1 MAQTR
6 DLSELTRGMVID
18 YLQTNF
24 DAALTS
30 IRTNRLPSTIVTT
43 ESPRQ
48 YFTYP
53 KAAGYTPPAV
63 FVIIE
68 DFNFRPAEKGANH
81 INAVVRTNVAILVE
95 DRDLYRLT
103 IKADRY
109 LDALHLLLAQTE
121 LYDTNHNVKLIVIV
135 QRAIFSP
142 EYTNAG
148 DDPQGLFRKEVRLE
162 CDIEYYANY

>member
-1 MAQTR
+1 MVQTR
-6 DLSELTRGMVID
+6 DLSELTRNMIIT
-18 YLQTNF
+18 YLQNGI
-24 DAALTS
+24 DAALAS
-30 IRTNRLPSTIVTT
+30 IRANRPNAIVTT

-53 KAAGYTPPAV
+53 KAMGYTPPAV

-81 INAVVRTNVAILVE
+81 INATVRTNVAILVE
-95 DRDLYRLT
+95 DRDLMRLT

-109 LDALHLLLAQTE
+109 MDALHLLLAQAE
-121 LYDTNHNVKLIVIV
+121 LYDSTHNVKLIVIV
-135 QRAIFSP
+135 QRAMFSP

-162 CDIEYYANY
+162 CDIEYFANY